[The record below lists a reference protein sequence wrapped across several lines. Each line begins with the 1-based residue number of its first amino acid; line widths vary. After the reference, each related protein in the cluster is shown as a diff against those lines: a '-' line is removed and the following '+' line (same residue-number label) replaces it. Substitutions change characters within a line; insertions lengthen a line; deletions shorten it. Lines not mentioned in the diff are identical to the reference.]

1 MLEQF
6 EILANMQYYDY
17 KTYSEK
23 LFSDQDFHPS
33 MIGGRNVC
41 YTRLFAGEIGL
52 TSKPFKK
59 TTPRYLTLN
68 CFCNNI
74 SRLCTIFSHLAK
86 IIC

>member
-1 MLEQF
+1 MLETF
-6 EILANMQYYDY
+6 EILANMQCYDN

-52 TSKPFKK
+52 PQSLFKK
-59 TTPRYLTLN
+59 KNPA
-68 CFCNNI
+68 
-74 SRLCTIFSHLAK
+74 IFNSKLFL
-86 IIC
+86 

>member
-52 TSKPFKK
+52 TSKPLKKK
-59 TTPRYLTLN
+59 TPA
-68 CFCNNI
+68 
-74 SRLCTIFSHLAK
+74 IFNSKLFL
-86 IIC
+86 

>member
-23 LFSDQDFHPS
+23 LFSDQDIHPS

-52 TSKPFKK
+52 TSKPF
-59 TTPRYLTLN
+59 
-68 CFCNNI
+68 
-74 SRLCTIFSHLAK
+74 
-86 IIC
+86 